1 MEQIN
6 IKFFNQSKFRLGS
19 KQKENFQYNHMPFNY
34 MQESE
39 IDIRV
44 FDLQEQSLFRG

>member
-6 IKFFNQSKFRLGS
+6 IKFSNQSKFRLGS
-19 KQKENFQYNHMPFNY
+19 KQKENLQYNHIPFNY
-34 MQESE
+34 IQESG
-39 IDIRV
+39 IYIRV